1 MKPGRTR
8 LFLPAAC
15 TKKTSS
21 CLPLTRMLAEGRCL
35 WHATVRRKSGP
46 FDDDGFP
53 EAY

>member
-1 MKPGRTR
+1 MKPGPTK
-8 LFLPAAC
+8 LFLPGGY
-15 TKKTSS
+15 TKKIYPSI
-21 CLPLTRMLAEGRCL
+21 PLTRMLAEGRCL